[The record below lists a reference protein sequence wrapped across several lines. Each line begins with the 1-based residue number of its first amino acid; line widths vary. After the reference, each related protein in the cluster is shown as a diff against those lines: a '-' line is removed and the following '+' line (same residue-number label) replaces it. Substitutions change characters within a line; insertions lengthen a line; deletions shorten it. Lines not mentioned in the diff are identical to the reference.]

1 MDIYRFL
8 KDNFKL
14 ITREDYRNCRLS
26 NNTKKI
32 LCDIG
37 LPYEP
42 LNYVRFNIEKINGI
56 FEDEE
61 YITIG
66 SDLGTD
72 ICINYKDEVVSVDRE
87 KEYPIR
93 FINRSLESFLE
104 FIVIIIKYENEI
116 KESDDDEIIKVIQ
129 KIRKEFDE
137 IDIQAL
143 SSEDNWWS
151 IILEQLELGVM

>member
-1 MDIYRFL
+1 MDVYCFL
-8 KDNFKL
+8 KDKFKL
-14 ITREDYRNCRLS
+14 NAREDYRNCRLS
-26 NNTKKI
+26 NSTKKI

-42 LNYVRFNIEKINGI
+42 LNYVRFNIDKIDST

-61 YITIG
+61 YIAIG

-87 KEYPIR
+87 NEYPIR

-104 FIVIIIKYENEI
+104 FIVIIIKYEDEL
-116 KESDDDEIIKVIQ
+116 KESDDDEIIKVMQ

-143 SSEDNWWS
+143 SSDENWWS